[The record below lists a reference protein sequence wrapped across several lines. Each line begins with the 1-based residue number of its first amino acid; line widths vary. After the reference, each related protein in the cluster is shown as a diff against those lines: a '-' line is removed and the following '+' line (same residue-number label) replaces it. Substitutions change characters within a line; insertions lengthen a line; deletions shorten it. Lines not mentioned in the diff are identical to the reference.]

1 MGQSYIGNFLE
12 FVINISFGLYIFL
25 VLLRFLL
32 QLVRADFRNPITQML
47 LRATNPPLRPLR
59 RLIPGLGGV
68 DMAAVFLL
76 LLLQFAQIIIVGLL
90 PGRSVI
96 APPGLFLLA
105 LGLLID
111 HVVWLYVFSIA
122 IQVIISWIN
131 PAAYHQPLGML
142 VLQLNEPFL
151 RPLRRKIA
159 PLSGFD
165 ITPILFI
172 VILMA
177 VHFLLAAPLID
188 LGAAP
193 HFRP

>member
-12 FVINISFGLYIFL
+12 FVISLAFGLYIFL
-25 VLLRFLL
+25 VMLRFVL
-32 QLVRADFRNPITQML
+32 QLARADFRNPVAQMVV
-47 LRATNPPLRPLR
+47 RATNPALRPLR
-59 RLIPGLGGV
+59 RFIPGLGGV
-68 DMAAVFLL
+68 DIAAIILL
-76 LLLQFAQIIIVGLL
+76 LLLQFGELLIIGLL
-90 PGRSVI
+90 PGRSI
-96 APPGLFLLA
+96 LSPPGILFYA

-122 IQVIISWIN
+122 IQVIISWVN
-131 PAAYHQPLGML
+131 PTAYHQPLGML
-142 VLQLNEPFL
+142 VLQLNEPLL

-165 ITPILFI
+165 ISPIIFI

-188 LGAAP
+188 LGIAP
-193 HFRP
+193 RLLP

>member
-1 MGQSYIGNFLE
+1 MGQSYLGNFLE
-12 FVINISFGLYIFL
+12 FVINLGFGLYIFL
-25 VLLRFLL
+25 VLLRFVL
-32 QLVRADFRNPITQML
+32 QLARADFRNPVAQML
-47 LRATNPPLRPLR
+47 LRATNPPLRPMR

-68 DMAAVFLL
+68 DMAAVILL
-76 LLLQFAQIIIVGLL
+76 LLLQFGQLIIIGLL

-96 APPGLFLLA
+96 APPEIFLLA

-122 IQVIISWIN
+122 IQVIISWVN
-131 PAAYHQPLGML
+131 PSAYHQPLGML
-142 VLQLNEPFL
+142 VLQLNEPLL
-151 RPLRRKIA
+151 RPLRRIFA

-165 ITPILFI
+165 ITPIIFI

>member
-12 FVINISFGLYIFL
+12 FVINLAFGLYIFL

-32 QLVRADFRNPITQML
+32 QLVRADFRNPVAQMV
-47 LRATNPPLRPLR
+47 LRATNPALRPLR

-68 DMAAVFLL
+68 DFAAVILL
-76 LLLQFAQIIIVGLL
+76 LLLQFGELIIIGLL
-90 PGRSVI
+90 PARHII
-96 APPGLFLLA
+96 APPGIILYA

-111 HVVWLYVFSIA
+111 QIVWLYVFSIA
-122 IQVIISWIN
+122 IQVIISWVN
-131 PAAYHQPLGML
+131 PTTYHQPLGSL
-142 VLQLNEPFL
+142 VLQLNEPLL
-151 RPLRRKIA
+151 RPLRRKIG

-165 ITPILFI
+165 ITPIILLI
-172 VILMA
+172 ILMA

-188 LGAAP
+188 TGAAP